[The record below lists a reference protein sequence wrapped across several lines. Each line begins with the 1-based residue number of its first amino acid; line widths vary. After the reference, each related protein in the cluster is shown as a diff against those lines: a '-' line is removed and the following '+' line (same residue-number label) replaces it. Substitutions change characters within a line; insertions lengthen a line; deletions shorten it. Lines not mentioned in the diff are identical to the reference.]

1 MAGGGIRNGEVLQ
14 TEKRSEEQKQR
25 ETEVAKEGGGGN
37 AEEDEIYEWEYYYE
51 DAEMK
56 LAEENREKKIEYLLD
71 GQRSREINAT
81 L

>member
-56 LAEENREKKIEYLLD
+56 PAEENREKK
-71 GQRSREINAT
+71 NVKVFCF
-81 L
+81 